1 MMKYAVKKMKYGK
14 LLVMPNVGVTMHFN
28 QRDLAWLDAGNIPK
42 LNKDGYM
49 IMPYGNTK
57 GKEVYNDIS

>member
-1 MMKYAVKKMKYGK
+1 MMKYVVKGK
-14 LLVMPNVGVTMHFN
+14 VLVMPGVGITIHFDD
-28 QRDLAWLDAGNIPK
+28 RDLAWLDAGNIPK